1 MPSLPIACIVEGHG
15 EVEAV
20 PILVRRVAARV
31 DPTFS
36 IQVRRPLRI
45 TRSQLVR
52 PKELERAIELA
63 ARQAGKQ
70 GGILVLIDS
79 DDDCPAELGPQL
91 LARARRARGDLP
103 IGLVLAKREF
113 EGWLLASAESLRGK
127 RGLPDD
133 LLPPP
138 DPEAIRGAKEWIA
151 RHMVGGTTYSETLD
165 QPALTA
171 AFDLDQAAARSDSF
185 EKCLREIT
193 SLVLALRPGD
203 PSAP

>member
-20 PILVRRVAARV
+20 PILIRRIAARV
-31 DPTFS
+31 DPTVF
-36 IQVRRPLRI
+36 IEVKRPLRV

-52 PKELERAIELA
+52 ARELERAIELA
-63 ARQAGKQ
+63 ARQVGKQ

-91 LARARRARGDLP
+91 LDRARKARSDLP
-103 IGLVLAKREF
+103 IGVVLAKREF
-113 EGWLLASAESLRGK
+113 EGWFLASAESLRGK

-133 LLPPP
+133 LTSPP
-138 DPEAIRGAKEWIA
+138 DPESIRGAKEWMA
-151 RHMVGGTTYSETLD
+151 RHMIGGGTYSETLD

-171 AFDLDQAAARSDSF
+171 IFDLDQAAACSNSF
-185 EKCLREIT
+185 DKCLREIT
-193 SLVLALRPGD
+193 GLIHRLRATD
-203 PSAP
+203 PNSP